1 MFGGEASR
9 SRSTWEWLPS
19 GSSIWQKGEESIPG
33 PGLESGCSVQISP
46 HEILLIGGNRRSQQR
61 LKFNMKTHK
70 FEILNQSP
78 QDACRFFSCIN
89 FKDEVIIAGGIDSD
103 ENFLASTELLN
114 VKDLTSTFGTD
125 MDLKEPRIGHGLVL
139 VHYIN
144 QPTVLAIGGGY
155 WEGRK
160 LKLSDSIEIW
170 HPTNK
175 TWTLAPNLKLLQPR
189 YSFGFFSVPTRLLC
203 PQ

>member
-1 MFGGEASR
+1 
-9 SRSTWEWLPS
+9 
-19 GSSIWQKGEESIPG
+19 
-33 PGLESGCSVQISP
+33 
-46 HEILLIGGNRRSQQR
+46 
-61 LKFNMKTHK
+61 MKTHK
-70 FEILNQSP
+70 FEIVNQAS
-78 QDACRFFSCIN
+78 QDARRFFSCI
-89 FKDEVIIAGGIDSD
+89 FKDDIIIAGGIDSD

-189 YSFGFFSVPTRLLC
+189 YSFGFSSVPTRLLC
-203 PQ
+203 LQ